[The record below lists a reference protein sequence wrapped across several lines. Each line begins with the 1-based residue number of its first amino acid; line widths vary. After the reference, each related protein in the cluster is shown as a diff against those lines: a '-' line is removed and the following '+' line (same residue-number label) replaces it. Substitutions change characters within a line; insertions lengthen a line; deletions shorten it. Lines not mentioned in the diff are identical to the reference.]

1 MQSLTKYSKATIA
14 LRDGR
19 SIPQVGLGT
28 WKITDQA
35 VLDEAIDA
43 AMEVG
48 YRHFDCA
55 EMYENEEK
63 IGISLKKA
71 CVKHGVARG
80 ELWLTSKVPPYKME
94 PEAAKECVRES
105 AQQLDLLSEK
115 PYLDLALIHWPTTIV
130 AEPGL

>member
-63 IGISLKKA
+63 IGIALKKA
-71 CVKHGVARG
+71 SKKHGVARG